1 MAKPVKK
8 RWYTIAWFTREGQP
22 HPAFRHENFK
32 RVYQTEK
39 DVLQDLSHGMVHF
52 NPHGAYAAMV
62 WEGQVSEWD
71 AMNNKRPHFQVW
83 ENGDVHV
90 VT

>member
-1 MAKPVKK
+1 MSKPARK

-22 HPAFRHENFK
+22 HPAFRYENFK
-32 RVYQTEK
+32 KVYQSER
-39 DVLQDLSHGMVHF
+39 DVLQDLSHGMAHF

-62 WEGQVSEWD
+62 WEGSVSERD
-71 AMNNKRPHFQVW
+71 ALNNRRPHFQVY
-83 ENGDVHV
+83 ENGDVHI

>member
-1 MAKPVKK
+1 M
-8 RWYTIAWFTREGQP
+8 
-22 HPAFRHENFK
+22 
-32 RVYQTEK
+32 
-39 DVLQDLSHGMVHF
+39 SHF
-52 NPHGAYAAMV
+52 NPHEAYVAMV

-71 AMNNKRPHFQVW
+71 AMNNRRPHFHVY